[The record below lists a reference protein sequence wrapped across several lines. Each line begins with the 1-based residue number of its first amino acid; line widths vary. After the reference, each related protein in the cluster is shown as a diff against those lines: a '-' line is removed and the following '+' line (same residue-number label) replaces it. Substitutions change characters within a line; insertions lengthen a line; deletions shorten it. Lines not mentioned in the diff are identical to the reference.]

1 MIDVIMPKMGD
12 GMEEGTLVEWLKK
25 EGEKVA
31 ADEVIAN
38 IQTDK
43 AVVELT
49 SPGTGVLAGVL
60 VKPDET
66 VPVGTRIA
74 AILQEGETLPS
85 DWSAAAPSNG
95 APAEAT
101 PPKAPQEPEPVE
113 VQTAAPLVGDRVK
126 ASPLAKK
133 IAEAEGIDLS
143 RVTGTGPGGR
153 IVERDV
159 RAFQAQRPTA
169 APSEVRVSGGV
180 RKMSRLRQIIAERT
194 QQAKRDAPHFYVT
207 VEVDVEELFAL
218 REKMNAAS
226 PDQKLSVNDF
236 VMKACALALRE
247 MPEVNSNFVDGE
259 WVIGDSI
266 NIGMA
271 VATDDGLLVPVLK
284 GCEAKSLRAISRE
297 AKDLAG
303 RTRDGKVQPDELT
316 GSTFSISNM
325 GMLKVDNFTAILNT
339 PNGAIVA
346 VSTARRIPVVMP
358 DDTIAPRWRMNL
370 TGSFDHRTLDGAVGA
385 RFMNVVRD
393 YLESPYRLLE

>member
-49 SPGTGVLAGVL
+49 SPGSGVLAGVL
-60 VKPDET
+60 VQADET

-74 AILQEGETLPS
+74 AILQEGETLPP

-95 APAEAT
+95 APTEA
-101 PPKAPQEPEPVE
+101 PSPKAPEKAEPVP
-113 VQTAAPLVGDRVK
+113 APATGDRVK
-126 ASPLAKK
+126 ASPLARK
-133 IAEAEGIDLS
+133 IAEAEGIDLR

-159 RAFQAQRPTA
+159 RAFTVERPA
-169 APSEVRVSGGV
+169 AAVAKPAGGV

-194 QQAKRDAPHFYVT
+194 QQAKREAPHFYVT

-218 REKMNAAS
+218 REKINAHG
-226 PDQKLSVNDF
+226 DEKISVNDF
-236 VMKACALALRE
+236 VMKACALALVE

-259 WVIGDSI
+259 WIIGESV

-271 VATDDGLLVPVLK
+271 VATDEGLLVPVLK

-346 VSTARRIPVVMP
+346 VSTARRVPVVMP

>member
-31 ADEVIAN
+31 TDEVIAN

-95 APAEAT
+95 APAEAA
-101 PPKAPQEPEPVE
+101 PAKAPEKTEPVSSPA
-113 VQTAAPLVGDRVK
+113 TGDRVK

-159 RAFQAQRPTA
+159 RAFTTERPVA
-169 APSEVRVSGGV
+169 AVANPAGGV
-180 RKMSRLRQIIAERT
+180 RKLSRLRQIIAERT

-218 REKMNAAS
+218 REKINSHAEV
-226 PDQKLSVNDF
+226 KISVNDF

-259 WVIGDSI
+259 WVIGDSV

-271 VATDDGLLVPVLK
+271 VATDEGLLVPVLK

-325 GMLKVDNFTAILNT
+325 GMLSVDNFTAILNT

-346 VSTARRIPVVMP
+346 VSTARRVPVVLP
-358 DDTIAPRWRMNL
+358 DDSIAPRWRMNL